1 MTIQPET
8 TLAWTMLVST
18 ARELV
23 ELAEAELKDAGL
35 PPLSW
40 YDALLEIDNADPD
53 GIRPFILRQRLLL
66 PQYGTSR
73 LLDRLA
79 RAGLIERRICDEDGR
94 GQVIYITQEG
104 RKTRANMWPIYA
116 RMLTRQVE
124 EKLTKQ
130 EAAQLAGLL
139 DKIKPSS

>member
-1 MTIQPET
+1 
-8 TLAWTMLVST
+8 MLVST